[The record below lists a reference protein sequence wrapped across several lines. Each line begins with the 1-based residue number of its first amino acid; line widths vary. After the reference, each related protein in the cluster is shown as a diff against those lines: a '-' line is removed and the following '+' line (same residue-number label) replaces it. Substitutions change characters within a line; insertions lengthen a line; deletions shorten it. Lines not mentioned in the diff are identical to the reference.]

1 MTIFGWFFIS
11 IFVLHNTGFID
22 SSILMYIALVF
33 TFFLEFNNYNILH
46 IGGILYEDK

>member
-11 IFVLHNTGFID
+11 IFVLHNTGFIEG
-22 SSILMYIALVF
+22 SNLMYVALVF
-33 TFFLEFNNYNILH
+33 SFFLELSNYNTLH